1 TIVNPDGSLITNNIG
16 GTGKNNINDAIK
28 SVDDKVTNGVNDL
41 TQTGL
46 NFGANDQKATQGKA
60 VHRKLGDTINIVG
73 GANPETAE
81 DKTSGENI
89 ITRTTE
95 DGVKIE
101 MLKDVKFDSVNV

>member
-1 TIVNPDGSLITNNIG
+1 MTRKQP
-16 GTGKNNINDAIK
+16 
-28 SVDDKVTNGVNDL
+28 
-41 TQTGL
+41 
-46 NFGANDQKATQGKA
+46 KAKA

-73 GANPETAE
+73 GADAKLLK

-101 MLKDVKFDSVNV
+101 MLKM